1 MRVASRFFSFTATC
15 HCPAKTFTDRFR
27 FFPRCPEHYESF
39 RAFWGRCIFF
49 ILFNILLFV
58 FIRILISSSAT
69 LQSWNFW
76 RPKPNSNL
84 IWIEL
89 FFAGC
94 SVWETLHPVWG
105 RVFIFWYFPRDFFRG
120 IGNNNFS
127 QWQLGWPTNN
137 SFAQTLVPINHGA
150 KSTLALGLRFIFP
163 ANPIASNESAVGFF
177 VCLQGHIFS
186 SCFAYITSGAWI
198 YVKFFLL
205 FLMVFVYYKHLL
217 SPMKS
222 QFARNKSKEN
232 LVFPNAYITTRRS
245 AKILTHTTSATL
257 PARDVDRTDN
267 NKSVWNANESRSSA
281 DCNDEGDSV
290 LMSDVTKTL
299 LFESEGVPPIDSGR
313 SLLYLV

>member
-1 MRVASRFFSFTATC
+1 
-15 HCPAKTFTDRFR
+15 
-27 FFPRCPEHYESF
+27 
-39 RAFWGRCIFF
+39 
-49 ILFNILLFV
+49 
-58 FIRILISSSAT
+58 
-69 LQSWNFW
+69 
-76 RPKPNSNL
+76 
-84 IWIEL
+84 
-89 FFAGC
+89 
-94 SVWETLHPVWG
+94 
-105 RVFIFWYFPRDFFRG
+105 
-120 IGNNNFS
+120 
-127 QWQLGWPTNN
+127 
-137 SFAQTLVPINHGA
+137 
-150 KSTLALGLRFIFP
+150 
-163 ANPIASNESAVGFF
+163 
-177 VCLQGHIFS
+177 
-186 SCFAYITSGAWI
+186 
-198 YVKFFLL
+198 
-205 FLMVFVYYKHLL
+205 MVFVYYKHLL